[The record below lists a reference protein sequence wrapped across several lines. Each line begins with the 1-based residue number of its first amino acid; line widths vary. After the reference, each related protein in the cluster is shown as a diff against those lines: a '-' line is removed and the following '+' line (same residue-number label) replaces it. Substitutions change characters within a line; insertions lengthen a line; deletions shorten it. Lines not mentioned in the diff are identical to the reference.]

1 MWPGELIEV
10 GRCSWWAGEGEM
22 GSGEFGRWG
31 IGLVARCGNEE
42 VRSMRDGWWAARDRG
57 WERWWARWG
66 EGGRARG

>member
-10 GRCSWWAGEGEM
+10 GRWSWWAGEGEI

>member
-42 VRSMRDGWWAARDRG
+42 VRRIPPSFTTIEVLHLRI
-57 WERWWARWG
+57 
-66 EGGRARG
+66 RAISFP